1 MIENDED
8 RLARVELVPYAGSA
22 YRHQSPD
29 LDPLSGVGARRRG
42 GRFNPPR
49 SFPVLY
55 LGLELDTVAA
65 ELRRSAARTGLNVL
79 DALPR
84 EVFRYD
90 VDVSRVLDLRDPST
104 LDALETTLD
113 ELLAA
118 DRLRGQQIGVAA
130 LHSDAQ
136 AILAPSATGT
146 GTVLAVLLDNLG
158 ASRCTANLQATWRSL
173 GDFEQPPTAQA

>member
-8 RLARVELVPYAGSA
+8 RLARVELVSYVGSA

-55 LGLELDTVAA
+55 LALGLDTVAA
-65 ELRRSAARTGLNVL
+65 ELRRSAARTGLDVI

-90 VDVSRVLDLRDPST
+90 LDVGRVLDLRDPST
-104 LDALETTLD
+104 VETLETTLD

-130 LHSDAQ
+130 LHADVQ

-158 ASRCTANLQATWRSL
+158 ASRCTARLEATWRSL
-173 GDFEQPPTAQA
+173 DDLARTPTAQA